1 MVGKAGRVGRI
12 QADIF
17 LIDGLQGTVIVFL
30 PCFIGIVVWGGVYFC
45 TEWVEEKNGENLY
58 GAWV

>member
-1 MVGKAGRVGRI
+1 MHKGRLKKTAAANRM
-12 QADIF
+12 
-17 LIDGLQGTVIVFL
+17 
-30 PCFIGIVVWGGVYFC
+30 WGGVYFC